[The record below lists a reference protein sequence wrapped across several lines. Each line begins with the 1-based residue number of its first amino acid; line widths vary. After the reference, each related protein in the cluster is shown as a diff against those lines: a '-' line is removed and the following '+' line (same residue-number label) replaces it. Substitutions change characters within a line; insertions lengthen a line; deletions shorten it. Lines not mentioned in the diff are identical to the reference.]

1 MFACARS
8 LRLIALG
15 EFPPTQAQ
23 CRAMNYQHIY
33 HAGNFADVA
42 KHVGLLYCLGALQ
55 RKDAACFVLDSHAG
69 RGFYDLQAP
78 EAHKSGEA
86 ERGIQRLIENGLG
99 EALLADYF
107 AAVRARRGKRLA
119 RYPGSPALI
128 ASGLRVQDRALF
140 VELMPA
146 EARAAEREIESI
158 GRVRT
163 EIGDGYAALKAFLPP
178 EERRGL
184 VLIDPPYESLDELKL
199 MLQAFADAYRRWPS
213 GVFLMWYPIRSASQ
227 RSMVHARF
235 EALRVPKMLFADLAI
250 HPDDAGLG
258 LAGSGLLIV
267 NPPYG
272 TDQFLRDAYSAIHAA
287 IAAAGSGYVEV
298 GRLTPERVAQ

>member
-1 MFACARS
+1 
-8 LRLIALG
+8 
-15 EFPPTQAQ
+15 
-23 CRAMNYQHIY
+23 MNYQHIY

-42 KHVGLLYCLGALQ
+42 KHVGLLYCLSALK
-55 RKDAACFVLDSHAG
+55 RKDAAFFVLDSHAG
-69 RGFYDLQAP
+69 RGFYDMQAP
-78 EAHKSGEA
+78 EVQKSGEA
-86 ERGIQRLIENGLG
+86 ERGVQRLIVNSLDDEP
-99 EALLADYF
+99 LAEYF
-107 AAVRARRGKRLA
+107 AAIRARRGKRLA

-128 ASGLRVQDRALF
+128 AAGLRPQDRALF
-140 VELMPA
+140 VELVPA
-146 EARAAEREIESI
+146 EARAADRQIGSRGRIRVEID
-158 GRVRT
+158 
-163 EIGDGYAALKAFLPP
+163 DGYAALKAFLPP
-178 EERRGL
+178 DERRGL

-199 MLQAFADAYRRWPS
+199 MLRSFADAYRRWPS
-213 GVFLMWYPIRSASQ
+213 GIFLMWYPIRSATQ
-227 RSMVHARF
+227 RSMVHTRF

-287 IAAAGSGYVEV
+287 IAAPGSGYVEV

>member
-1 MFACARS
+1 MPA
-8 LRLIALG
+8 
-15 EFPPTQAQ
+15 
-23 CRAMNYQHIY
+23 AMNYKHIY

-42 KHVGLLYCLGALQ
+42 KHVGLTYCLGALQ
-55 RKDAACFVLDSHAG
+55 RKDAAFFVLDSHAG
-69 RGFYDLQAP
+69 RGYYDLQAA
-78 EAHKSGEA
+78 EAQKSGEA
-86 ERGIQRLIENGLG
+86 ERGIQRLIETRIGS
-99 EALLADYF
+99 AQLADYF
-107 AAVRARRGKRLA
+107 AAIRARRGKRLA

-128 ASGLRVQDRALF
+128 AGGLRPQDRALF

-146 EARAAEREIESI
+146 EARAAQREIESL

-199 MLQAFADAYRRWPS
+199 MLQAFADAYHRWAS
-213 GVFLMWYPIRSASQ
+213 GIFLMWYPIRSATQ

-235 EALRVPKMLFADLAI
+235 EALQIPKMLFADLAI
-250 HPDDAGLG
+250 HPDDAGVG
-258 LAGSGLLIV
+258 LAGSGLMIV

-272 TDQFLRDAYSAIHAA
+272 TDEYLRDAYTAIHSG
-287 IAAAGSGYVEV
+287 IAVPGAGYAEV
-298 GRLTPERVAQ
+298 GRLTPERMAQ